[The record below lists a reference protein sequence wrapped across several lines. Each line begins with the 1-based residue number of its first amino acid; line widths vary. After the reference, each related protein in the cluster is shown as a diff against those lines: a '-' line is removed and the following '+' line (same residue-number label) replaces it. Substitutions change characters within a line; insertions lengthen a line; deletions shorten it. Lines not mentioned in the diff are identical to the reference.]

1 MIWISATPSIV
12 DIRGRMT
19 RSRYSVSCSW
29 VMFGFSAARYISA
42 NCMPVPLTIT
52 GSSAS
57 SGSWPRTPCT
67 LDSTSVSATSGLE
80 PSFMCTLT
88 TLAEGVDCEVT

>member
-1 MIWISATPSIV
+1 MISISATPSIV
-12 DIRGRMT
+12 DILGRIT
-19 RSRYSVSCSW
+19 RSRYSVICSW

-57 SGSWPRTPCT
+57 SGSLPRTPCT
-67 LDSTSVSATSGLE
+67 FDSTSVSATSGSE
-80 PSFMCTLT
+80 PSFMWTLT